1 PCREIRHP
9 PGPSGLYP
17 PEANAL
23 SVRFASPAGCGS
35 AGLTAGPRSR
45 KTACSP
51 DPQEPLSPRPDAIR
65 VHADQLP
72 DILRTSDVSKTSL
85 RQGIAIDAQPA
96 GSRNRFL
103 KISCRT

>member
-1 PCREIRHP
+1 R
-9 PGPSGLYP
+9 L
-17 PEANAL
+17 A
-23 SVRFASPAGCGS
+23 
-35 AGLTAGPRSR
+35 AGPRSR

-85 RQGIAIDAQPA
+85 RQDIGIKSQPA
-96 GSRNRFL
+96 ADRKGSWKN
-103 KISCRT
+103 ISGEDDTTSARDRRLADCGDGFDFDEPKNFGQRSFW